1 MTPSVDTQLE
11 NATSQSTET
20 SSLVQKITLSGYIRE
35 PLKYSGSLD
44 EYESSDVTTAIGRE
58 YPSVQL
64 SSILHDER
72 KIRDLAI
79 TG

>member
-11 NATSQSTET
+11 NATSQSSET
-20 SSLVQKITLSGYIRE
+20 SSLVQKITLSGYILE

-64 SSILHDER
+64 SSILDDER

>member
-1 MTPSVDTQLE
+1 MAPSVDTQVE
-11 NATSQSTET
+11 NATSQLSET
-20 SSLVQKITLSGYIRE
+20 SSLVQKISLSGYIRE
-35 PLKYSGSLD
+35 PLKYSGSLE

-58 YPSVQL
+58 YPNVQL
-64 SSILHDER
+64 SSILDDER